1 MFAYSA
7 DQIRAAEKALMAH
20 EVADDEMMKL
30 AAAAVADTALD
41 MLRAQSRRTPAHQE
55 TPKQAT
61 GGRDMQA
68 PGAADVVVAVG
79 PGGNGGDGLFAATHL
94 LLAGYRVQA
103 VPVSTRADGTPK
115 VHPAAW
121 QAFRAAGG
129 EQVSARELVAAAKTA
144 AAATTP
150 GAATAPGPAT
160 APALIIDAI
169 AGLSAGRGLSGEIAE
184 FFSAQRRAGTDV
196 LAIDVPTGVH
206 CDTGATAPE
215 ITAAETTAREA
226 TSTAASANQDA
237 ATCERRPGDSYV
249 RATVTI
255 SFGAGRLAH
264 AATPA
269 CGKVVIADLQLPQGP
284 RSFAEEL
291 AHQNSAESKVT
302 ENTNAGASSSNS
314 TSTGF
319 EQGTVE
325 FFQVPA
331 IATKVRASASGS
343 AAEPP
348 QAPGAPEFQHGTV
361 GVGSGPGNLEPQPAG
376 DKYSS
381 GVVGL
386 CAGSAA
392 YPGAG
397 ILSAAGA
404 IAATPSMVR
413 VLGPA
418 ELTRDVVRVHPEAV
432 THTSVHT
439 AGRVQALVVGPGR
452 GTDISAA
459 LELEYALRGTQPL
472 VLDADAITL
481 LAASAQLRELL
492 RDRAGASPVLLTP
505 HDGEFQR
512 LADSLP
518 APDQEAMTGS
528 TSGSSATTDRLR
540 TTRALAAQLNAW
552 VLRKGRITLIASPD
566 GRLVSV
572 NTGSSWAATPGS
584 GDVLSGILG
593 AFLAEWNAPAAT
605 PETKHNEEAAQSGLA
620 DVFRRAVVVHSWAA
634 QLAAQTEFGMAP
646 TSASAIATAI
656 PRALAYFSR
665 Q

>member
-7 DQIRAAEKALMAH
+7 DQIRAAEKALLAH

-41 MLRAQSRRTPAHQE
+41 MLRAQSSD
-55 TPKQAT
+55 KV
-61 GGRDMQA
+61 
-68 PGAADVVVAVG
+68 VVVAG

-94 LLAGYRVQA
+94 LLAGYRVHA
-103 VPVSTRADGTPK
+103 VPVATLADGSPK
-115 VHPAAW
+115 VHEPAW
-121 QAFRAAGG
+121 HAFRAAGG
-129 EQVSARELVAAAKTA
+129 ELLGTGELAELADSAQ
-144 AAATTP
+144 
-150 GAATAPGPAT
+150 

-169 AGLSAGRGLSGEIAE
+169 AGLSAGRGLSGELAE

-206 CDTGATAPE
+206 CDTGETARE
-215 ITAAETTAREA
+215 AASREA
-226 TSTAASANQDA
+226 TSTAANTDQDA
-237 ATCERRPGDSYV
+237 APCERQPGDSYV

-264 AATPA
+264 AATPV

-291 AHQNSAESKVT
+291 AHQNPIGQSAAIAHEAGEHGEDEHHVT
-302 ENTNAGASSSNS
+302 
-314 TSTGF
+314 
-319 EQGTVE
+319 E

-331 IATKVRASASGS
+331 LATRTQIQARASASES
-343 AAEPP
+343 ATESP
-348 QAPGAPEFQHGTV
+348 QAPELPEFQHATV
-361 GVGSGPGNLEPQPAG
+361 GVGSGPGNLEPQPTG

-381 GVVGL
+381 GVVGV

-392 YPGAG
+392 YPGAS
-397 ILSAAGA
+397 ILATAGA
-404 IAATPSMVR
+404 ITATPSMVR
-413 VLGPA
+413 VIGPA
-418 ELTRDVVRVHPEAV
+418 ELTRDVVRAHPEAV
-432 THTSVHT
+432 THASVRT

-459 LELEYALRGTQPL
+459 LELEHALRGSQPL

-492 RDRAGASPVLLTP
+492 RDRASTSPVLLTP

-512 LADSLP
+512 LADALP
-518 APDQEAMTGS
+518 APDQDTSTDNATTASTAGVSGS
-528 TSGSSATTDRLR
+528 TDTTDRLR

-593 AFLAEWNAPAAT
+593 AFLAEWNAPAAA
-605 PETKHNEEAAQSGLA
+605 PEAKHNEAAQAGLA
-620 DVFRRAVVVHSWAA
+620 DVFRRAVVMHSWAA

>member
-7 DQIRAAEKALMAH
+7 DQIRAAEKALLAH

-41 MLRAQSRRTPAHQE
+41 MLRAQSSD
-55 TPKQAT
+55 KV
-61 GGRDMQA
+61 
-68 PGAADVVVAVG
+68 VVVAG

-94 LLAGYRVQA
+94 LLAGYRVHA
-103 VPVSTRADGTPK
+103 VPVATLADGSPK
-115 VHPAAW
+115 VHEPAW

-129 EQVSARELVAAAKTA
+129 ELLGTGELAGLADSAQ
-144 AAATTP
+144 
-150 GAATAPGPAT
+150 

-169 AGLSAGRGLSGEIAE
+169 AGLSAGRGLDGAIAE
-184 FFSAQRRAGTDV
+184 FFHAQRRLGTDV
-196 LAIDVPTGVH
+196 LAVDVPTGVH
-206 CDTGATAPE
+206 CDTGETAPE
-215 ITAAETTAREA
+215 TAAREA
-226 TSTAASANQDA
+226 PFTAAGTDQDA
-237 ATCERRPGDSYV
+237 APCERQPGDSYV
-249 RATVTI
+249 RSTVTI

-264 AATPA
+264 AATPV
-269 CGKVVIADLQLPQGP
+269 CGKVVIADLQLPEGP

-291 AHQNSAESKVT
+291 AHQNPIGQ
-302 ENTNAGASSSNS
+302 NAAIAHEDGEDERGEDEHHA
-314 TSTGF
+314 T
-319 EQGTVE
+319 E

-331 IATKVRASASGS
+331 LATRTQIQAWASASGS
-343 AAEPP
+343 ATAPP
-348 QAPGAPEFQHGTV
+348 QQPELPEFQHGTV

-418 ELTRDVVRVHPEAV
+418 ELTRDVVRAHPEAV
-432 THTSVHT
+432 THASVRT

-481 LAASAQLRELL
+481 LAASAQLRKLL
-492 RDRAGASPVLLTP
+492 RDRASTSPVLLTP

-512 LADSLP
+512 LVDALH
-518 APDQEAMTGS
+518 
-528 TSGSSATTDRLR
+528 TSDHGATTSSANGADDATDRLR
-540 TTRALAAQLNAW
+540 ETRNLAAQLNAW
-552 VLRKGRITLIASPD
+552 ILRKGRITLIASPD

-593 AFLAEWNAPAAT
+593 AFLAQWNAPAAV
-605 PETKHNEEAAQSGLA
+605 PKTKHNEAAQTDLA

>member
-20 EVADDEMMKL
+20 EAADDEMMKL

-41 MLRAQSRRTPAHQE
+41 MLRAQSSD
-55 TPKQAT
+55 KV
-61 GGRDMQA
+61 
-68 PGAADVVVAVG
+68 VVVAG

-94 LLAGYRVQA
+94 LLAGYRVHA
-103 VPVSTRADGTPK
+103 VPVATLADGSPK
-115 VHPAAW
+115 VREAAW
-121 QAFRAAGG
+121 HAFRAAGG
-129 EQVSARELVAAAKTA
+129 ELLGTGELAGLADSAQ
-144 AAATTP
+144 
-150 GAATAPGPAT
+150 

-169 AGLSAGRGLSGEIAE
+169 AGLSAGRGLDGAIAE
-184 FFSAQRRAGTDV
+184 FFHAQRRLGTDV
-196 LAIDVPTGVH
+196 LAVDVPTGVH
-206 CDTGATAPE
+206 CDTGE
-215 ITAAETTAREA
+215 TAREA
-226 TSTAASANQDA
+226 ASREAPSTAAGTDQDA
-237 ATCERRPGDSYV
+237 APCERQPGDSYV

-269 CGKVVIADLQLPQGP
+269 CGKVVIADLQLPNGP

-291 AHQNSAESKVT
+291 AHQNPIGQTDAIAHEDGEHGEDERGEDEHHVT
-302 ENTNAGASSSNS
+302 
-314 TSTGF
+314 
-319 EQGTVE
+319 E

-331 IATKVRASASGS
+331 IATRTQIQARASASGS
-343 AAEPP
+343 ATAPP
-348 QAPGAPEFQHGTV
+348 QAPELPEFQHATV

-381 GVVGL
+381 GVVGV

-413 VLGPA
+413 VIGPA
-418 ELTRDVVRVHPEAV
+418 ELTRDVVRAHPEAV
-432 THTSVHT
+432 THASVRT

-459 LELEYALRGTQPL
+459 LELEHALRGSQPL

-492 RDRAGASPVLLTP
+492 RDRASTSPVLLTP

-512 LADSLP
+512 LADALH
-518 APDQEAMTGS
+518 
-528 TSGSSATTDRLR
+528 TSDHDATTASANGADGADDATDRLR
-540 TTRALAAQLNAW
+540 ETRNLAAQLNAW
-552 VLRKGRITLIASPD
+552 ILRKGRITLIASPS
-566 GRLVSV
+566 GHVVSV

-593 AFLAEWNAPAAT
+593 AFLAEWNAPAAA
-605 PETKHNEEAAQSGLA
+605 PEAKHNEAAQAGLA
-620 DVFRRAVVVHSWAA
+620 DVFRRAVVMHSWAA

-656 PRALAYFSR
+656 PRALAYFSS

>member
-7 DQIRAAEKALMAH
+7 DQIRAAEKALLAH
-20 EVADDEMMKL
+20 EVTDDEMMKL

-41 MLRAQSRRTPAHQE
+41 MLRAQSRRTPEHQK
-55 TPKQAT
+55 TAKQAT

-68 PGAADVVVAVG
+68 PGTADVVVAVG

-103 VPVSTRADGTPK
+103 VPVATRADGSPK
-115 VHPAAW
+115 VHSAAW
-121 QAFRAAGG
+121 QAFCAAGG

-150 GAATAPGPAT
+150 GAVTAPGAAT

-169 AGLSAGRGLSGEIAE
+169 AGLSAGRGLHGELAE

-215 ITAAETTAREA
+215 APAG
-226 TSTAASANQDA
+226 
-237 ATCERRPGDSYV
+237 ERRSGDSYV

-291 AHQNSAESKVT
+291 AHQHSAESEVT
-302 ENTNAGASSSNS
+302 ENTSAGASSS
-314 TSTGF
+314 F
-319 EQGTVE
+319 KQGTVE

-331 IATKVRASASGS
+331 IATKAQASASGS
-343 AAEPP
+343 TPESP
-348 QAPGAPEFQHGTV
+348 QAPGVPEFQHGTV

-418 ELTRDVVRVHPEAV
+418 ELTRDVVRAHPEAV
-432 THTSVHT
+432 THTSVRT

-481 LAASAQLRELL
+481 LAASAQLRKLL
-492 RDRAGASPVLLTP
+492 RDRASTSPVLLTP

-512 LADSLP
+512 LADVLP
-518 APDQEAMTGS
+518 APDQDASTDDATTASTAG
-528 TSGSSATTDRLR
+528 TSGFSGTIDRLH

-593 AFLAEWNAPAAT
+593 AFLAEWNAPAAA
-605 PETKHNEEAAQSGLA
+605 PETKHNEAAQAGLA

-646 TSASAIATAI
+646 TSASAIATTI

-665 Q
+665 K

>member
-7 DQIRAAEKALMAH
+7 DQIRAAEKALLAH

-55 TPKQAT
+55 TAKQAT

-68 PGAADVVVAVG
+68 PGTADVVVAVG

-103 VPVSTRADGTPK
+103 VPVATRADGSPK
-115 VHPAAW
+115 VHSAAW
-121 QAFRAAGG
+121 QAFCAAGG

-150 GAATAPGPAT
+150 GAVTAPGAAT

-169 AGLSAGRGLSGEIAE
+169 AGLSAGRGLDGELAE

-215 ITAAETTAREA
+215 APAG
-226 TSTAASANQDA
+226 
-237 ATCERRPGDSYV
+237 ERRSGDSYV

-291 AHQNSAESKVT
+291 AHQHSAESEVT
-302 ENTNAGASSSNS
+302 ENTSAGASSS
-314 TSTGF
+314 F
-319 EQGTVE
+319 KQGTVE

-331 IATKVRASASGS
+331 IATKAQASASGS
-343 AAEPP
+343 TPESP
-348 QAPGAPEFQHGTV
+348 QAPGVPEFQHGTV

-418 ELTRDVVRVHPEAV
+418 ELTRDVVRAHPEAV
-432 THTSVHT
+432 THTSVRT

-481 LAASAQLRELL
+481 LAASAQLRKLL
-492 RDRAGASPVLLTP
+492 RDRASTSPVLLTP

-512 LADSLP
+512 LADVLP
-518 APDQEAMTGS
+518 APDQDASTDDATTASTAG
-528 TSGSSATTDRLR
+528 TSGFSGTIDRLH

-593 AFLAEWNAPAAT
+593 AFLAEWNAPAAA
-605 PETKHNEEAAQSGLA
+605 PETKHNEAAQAGLA

-646 TSASAIATAI
+646 TSASAIATTI

-665 Q
+665 K

>member
-55 TPKQAT
+55 TAKQAT

-68 PGAADVVVAVG
+68 PGTADVVVAVG

-103 VPVSTRADGTPK
+103 VPVATRADGSPK
-115 VHPAAW
+115 VHSAAW
-121 QAFRAAGG
+121 QAFCAAGG
-129 EQVSARELVAAAKTA
+129 EQVSARELVAVAKTA

-150 GAATAPGPAT
+150 GAVTAPGAAT

-169 AGLSAGRGLSGEIAE
+169 AGLSAGRGLHGELAE

-215 ITAAETTAREA
+215 APAG
-226 TSTAASANQDA
+226 
-237 ATCERRPGDSYV
+237 ERRSGDSYV

-291 AHQNSAESKVT
+291 AHQRCANHHSAHQNSAESEVT
-302 ENTNAGASSSNS
+302 ENTSAGASSS
-314 TSTGF
+314 F
-319 EQGTVE
+319 KQGTVE

-331 IATKVRASASGS
+331 IATKAQASASGS
-343 AAEPP
+343 TPEPP
-348 QAPGAPEFQHGTV
+348 QAPGVPEFQHGTV

-418 ELTRDVVRVHPEAV
+418 ELTRDVVRAHPEAV
-432 THTSVHT
+432 THSSVRT

-492 RDRAGASPVLLTP
+492 RDRASTRPVLLTP

-512 LADSLP
+512 LADALP
-518 APDQEAMTGS
+518 APDQDAS
-528 TSGSSATTDRLR
+528 TDDATDRLR

-593 AFLAEWNAPAAT
+593 AFLAEWNAPAAA
-605 PETKHNEEAAQSGLA
+605 PETKHNEAAQADLA

>member
-7 DQIRAAEKALMAH
+7 DQIRAAEKALLAH

-41 MLRAQSRRTPAHQE
+41 MLRAQSSD
-55 TPKQAT
+55 KV
-61 GGRDMQA
+61 
-68 PGAADVVVAVG
+68 VVVAG

-94 LLAGYRVQA
+94 LLAGYRVHA
-103 VPVSTRADGTPK
+103 VPVATLADGSPK
-115 VHPAAW
+115 VHEPAW
-121 QAFRAAGG
+121 QAFHAAGG
-129 EQVSARELVAAAKTA
+129 ELLGTGELAGLADSAQ
-144 AAATTP
+144 
-150 GAATAPGPAT
+150 

-169 AGLSAGRGLSGEIAE
+169 AGLSAGRGLDGAIAE
-184 FFSAQRRAGTDV
+184 FFHAQRRLGTDV
-196 LAIDVPTGVH
+196 LAVDVPTGVH
-206 CDTGATAPE
+206 CDTGETAPE
-215 ITAAETTAREA
+215 TAAREA
-226 TSTAASANQDA
+226 TSTAANTDQDA
-237 ATCERRPGDSYV
+237 APCERQPGDSYV

-264 AATPA
+264 AATPV

-291 AHQNSAESKVT
+291 AHQNPIGQSAAIAHEDGEHGEDERGEDEHHIT
-302 ENTNAGASSSNS
+302 
-314 TSTGF
+314 
-319 EQGTVE
+319 E

-331 IATKVRASASGS
+331 IATRTQIQSWASASGS
-343 AAEPP
+343 ATAPP
-348 QAPGAPEFQHGTV
+348 QQPELPEFQHGTV
-361 GVGSGPGNLEPQPAG
+361 GVGSDPGNLEPKPAG

-392 YPGAG
+392 YPGAS
-397 ILSAAGA
+397 ILATAGA

-418 ELTRDVVRVHPEAV
+418 ELTRDVVRAHPEAV
-432 THTSVHT
+432 THASVRT

-452 GTDISAA
+452 GTDISAV
-459 LELEYALRGTQPL
+459 LELEHALRGSQPL

-492 RDRAGASPVLLTP
+492 RDRASASPVLLTP

-512 LADSLP
+512 LADALS
-518 APDQEAMTGS
+518 APDQDGS
-528 TSGSSATTDRLR
+528 ANDATDRLR
-540 TTRALAAQLNAW
+540 TTRNLAAQLNAW
-552 VLRKGRITLIASPD
+552 ILRKGRITLIASPI
-566 GRLVSV
+566 GHVVSV

-593 AFLAEWNAPAAT
+593 AFLAEWNAPAAA
-605 PETKHNEEAAQSGLA
+605 PEAKHNEAAQADLA

-634 QLAAQTEFGMAP
+634 QLAAQTEFGLAP

>member
-7 DQIRAAEKALMAH
+7 DQIRAAEKALLAH

-55 TPKQAT
+55 TAKQAT

-68 PGAADVVVAVG
+68 PGTTDVVVAVG

-103 VPVSTRADGTPK
+103 VPVATRTDGSPK
-115 VHPAAW
+115 VHSAAW
-121 QAFRAAGG
+121 QAFCAAGG
-129 EQVSARELVAAAKTA
+129 EQVSARELVAAAKAA

-150 GAATAPGPAT
+150 GAVTAPGAAT

-169 AGLSAGRGLSGEIAE
+169 AGLSAGRGLDGELAE

-215 ITAAETTAREA
+215 APAG
-226 TSTAASANQDA
+226 
-237 ATCERRPGDSYV
+237 ERRSGDSYV

-284 RSFAEEL
+284 RTFAEEL
-291 AHQNSAESKVT
+291 AHQRCANQNSAKSKVT
-302 ENTNAGASSSNS
+302 ENTSTGASSK
-314 TSTGF
+314 
-319 EQGTVE
+319 QGTVE

-331 IATKVRASASGS
+331 IATKAPASASGS
-343 AAEPP
+343 TPESP
-348 QAPGAPEFQHGTV
+348 QTPGVPEFQHGTV

-418 ELTRDVVRVHPEAV
+418 ELTRDVVRAHPEAV
-432 THTSVHT
+432 THTSVRT

-492 RDRAGASPVLLTP
+492 RDRASTSPVLLTP

-512 LADSLP
+512 LADALP
-518 APDQEAMTGS
+518 TPDQDVSTDDATTASTAG
-528 TSGSSATTDRLR
+528 TSGFSGTIDRLH

-593 AFLAEWNAPAAT
+593 AFLAEWNAPAAA
-605 PETKHNEEAAQSGLA
+605 PETKHNEATQADLA

>member
-7 DQIRAAEKALMAH
+7 DQIRAAEKALLAH

-41 MLRAQSRRTPAHQE
+41 MLRAQSSD
-55 TPKQAT
+55 KV
-61 GGRDMQA
+61 
-68 PGAADVVVAVG
+68 VVVAG

-94 LLAGYRVQA
+94 LLAGYRVHA
-103 VPVSTRADGTPK
+103 VPVATLADGSPK
-115 VHPAAW
+115 VHEAAW
-121 QAFRAAGG
+121 HAFRAAGG
-129 EQVSARELVAAAKTA
+129 ELLGTGELAGLADSAQ
-144 AAATTP
+144 
-150 GAATAPGPAT
+150 APT
-160 APALIIDAI
+160 LIIDAI
-169 AGLSAGRGLSGEIAE
+169 AGLSASRGLDGAIAE
-184 FFSAQRRAGTDV
+184 FFHAQRRLGTDV
-196 LAIDVPTGVH
+196 LAVDVPTGVH
-206 CDTGATAPE
+206 CDTGETAPE
-215 ITAAETTAREA
+215 ITASETTYPETTNRETTARKA
-226 TSTAASANQDA
+226 TSTAASTDPDA
-237 ATCERRPGDSYV
+237 GTCERQPGDSYV

-264 AATPA
+264 AATPV

-291 AHQNSAESKVT
+291 AHQNPIGQNAAIAHEDGEHGEDERGEDEHHVT
-302 ENTNAGASSSNS
+302 
-314 TSTGF
+314 
-319 EQGTVE
+319 E

-331 IATKVRASASGS
+331 IATRTQIQARASASES
-343 AAEPP
+343 ATESP
-348 QAPGAPEFQHGTV
+348 QAPELPEFQHATV
-361 GVGSGPGNLEPQPAG
+361 GVGSGPGNLEPQPTG

-381 GVVGL
+381 GVVGV

-397 ILSAAGA
+397 ILATAGA

-413 VLGPA
+413 VIGPA
-418 ELTRDVVRVHPEAV
+418 ELTRDVVRAHPEAV
-432 THTSVHT
+432 THASVRT

-459 LELEYALRGTQPL
+459 LELEHALRGSQPL

-481 LAASAQLRELL
+481 LAASAQLRERL
-492 RDRAGASPVLLTP
+492 RDRASASPVLLTP
-505 HDGEFQR
+505 HDGESQR
-512 LADSLP
+512 LADALH
-518 APDQEAMTGS
+518 
-528 TSGSSATTDRLR
+528 TSDHDATTAIANGADGADDATDRLR
-540 TTRALAAQLNAW
+540 ETRNLAAQLNAW
-552 VLRKGRITLIASPD
+552 ILRKGRITLIASPS
-566 GRLVSV
+566 GHVVSV

-593 AFLAEWNAPAAT
+593 AFLAQWSAQRSAPGNT
-605 PETKHNEEAAQSGLA
+605 PEVAADTEQNSATAAAQAGLA

>member
-7 DQIRAAEKALMAH
+7 DQIRAAEKALLAH
-20 EVADDEMMKL
+20 EVTDDEMMKL

-61 GGRDMQA
+61 GGRDVQA

-103 VPVSTRADGTPK
+103 VPVATRADGSPK

-150 GAATAPGPAT
+150 GAATAP
-160 APALIIDAI
+160 ALIIDAI
-169 AGLSAGRGLSGEIAE
+169 AGLSAGRGLCGELAE

-206 CDTGATAPE
+206 SDTGATAPE
-215 ITAAETTAREA
+215 ITAAETTNQETTAREV
-226 TSTAASANQDA
+226 TSTAARTDQDA
-237 ATCERRPGDSYV
+237 TTCERRPGDSYV

-291 AHQNSAESKVT
+291 AHQNSAE
-302 ENTNAGASSSNS
+302 NTG
-314 TSTGF
+314 TGF
-319 EQGTVE
+319 KQGTVE

-331 IATKVRASASGS
+331 IATKARASASGS
-343 AAEPP
+343 ATAPP
-348 QAPGAPEFQHGTV
+348 QQPELPEFQHAAV

-381 GVVGL
+381 GVVGV

-392 YPGAG
+392 YPGAS
-397 ILSAAGA
+397 ILATAGA

-413 VLGPA
+413 VIGPA
-418 ELTRDVVRVHPEAV
+418 ELTRDVVHAHPEAV
-432 THTSVHT
+432 THASVHT

-492 RDRAGASPVLLTP
+492 RDRASTSPVLLTP

-512 LADSLP
+512 LADALP
-518 APDQEAMTGS
+518 APDQDA
-528 TSGSSATTDRLR
+528 SADDAADRLR

-593 AFLAEWNAPAAT
+593 AFLAEWNAPAA
-605 PETKHNEEAAQSGLA
+605 KHNEEAAQSGLA

>member
-7 DQIRAAEKALMAH
+7 DQIRAAEKALLAH

-41 MLRAQSRRTPAHQE
+41 MLRAQSSD
-55 TPKQAT
+55 KV
-61 GGRDMQA
+61 
-68 PGAADVVVAVG
+68 VVVAG

-94 LLAGYRVQA
+94 LLAGYRVHA
-103 VPVSTRADGTPK
+103 VPVATLADGSPK
-115 VHPAAW
+115 VHEPAW

-129 EQVSARELVAAAKTA
+129 ELLGTGELAGLADSAQ
-144 AAATTP
+144 
-150 GAATAPGPAT
+150 

-169 AGLSAGRGLSGEIAE
+169 AGLSAGRGLDGAIAE
-184 FFSAQRRAGTDV
+184 FFHAQRRLGTDV
-196 LAIDVPTGVH
+196 FAVDVPTGVH
-206 CDTGATAPE
+206 CDTGETAPE
-215 ITAAETTAREA
+215 TAAREA
-226 TSTAASANQDA
+226 TSTAANTDQDA
-237 ATCERRPGDSYV
+237 APCERQPGDSYV

-264 AATPA
+264 AATPV

-291 AHQNSAESKVT
+291 AHQNPIGQSAAIAHEDGEHGEDERGEDEHHIT
-302 ENTNAGASSSNS
+302 
-314 TSTGF
+314 
-319 EQGTVE
+319 E

-331 IATKVRASASGS
+331 IATRTQIQSRASASGS
-343 AAEPP
+343 ATAPP
-348 QAPGAPEFQHGTV
+348 QQPELPEFQHGTV

-418 ELTRDVVRVHPEAV
+418 ELTRDVVRAHPEAV
-432 THTSVHT
+432 THASVRT
-439 AGRVQALVVGPGR
+439 AGRVQAMVVGPGR

-481 LAASAQLRELL
+481 LAVSAQLRELL
-492 RDRAGASPVLLTP
+492 RDRASASPVLLTP

-512 LADSLP
+512 LADALH
-518 APDQEAMTGS
+518 
-528 TSGSSATTDRLR
+528 TSDHDATTASANGADGATDRLR
-540 TTRALAAQLNAW
+540 ETRNLAAQLNAW
-552 VLRKGRITLIASPD
+552 ILRKGRITLIASPD
-566 GRLVSV
+566 GKLVSV

-593 AFLAEWNAPAAT
+593 AFLAEWNAPAAA
-605 PETKHNEEAAQSGLA
+605 PETKHNSAAQVDLA

-656 PRALAYFSR
+656 PRALAYFSS

>member
-7 DQIRAAEKALMAH
+7 DQIRAAEKALLAH

-41 MLRAQSRRTPAHQE
+41 MLRAQSSD
-55 TPKQAT
+55 KV
-61 GGRDMQA
+61 
-68 PGAADVVVAVG
+68 VVVAG

-103 VPVSTRADGTPK
+103 VPVATRADGSPK

-129 EQVSARELVAAAKTA
+129 EQLGTGELAELADSAQ
-144 AAATTP
+144 
-150 GAATAPGPAT
+150 

-169 AGLSAGRGLSGEIAE
+169 AGLSAGRGLDGAIAE
-184 FFSAQRRAGTDV
+184 FFHAQRRLGTDV
-196 LAIDVPTGVH
+196 LAVDVPTGVH
-206 CDTGATAPE
+206 CDTGETAPE
-215 ITAAETTAREA
+215 TAAREA
-226 TSTAASANQDA
+226 TSTAANTDQDA
-237 ATCERRPGDSYV
+237 APCERQPGDSYV

-264 AATPA
+264 AATPV

-291 AHQNSAESKVT
+291 AHQNPIGQSAAIAHEDGEHGEDEHGEDEHHVT
-302 ENTNAGASSSNS
+302 
-314 TSTGF
+314 
-319 EQGTVE
+319 E

-331 IATKVRASASGS
+331 LATQTQIQASASGS
-343 AAEPP
+343 ATEPP

-418 ELTRDVVRVHPEAV
+418 ELTRDVVRTHPEAV
-432 THTSVHT
+432 THTSVRT

-492 RDRAGASPVLLTP
+492 RDRASTSPVLLTP

-512 LADSLP
+512 LADALP
-518 APDQEAMTGS
+518 APDQDVS
-528 TSGSSATTDRLR
+528 TDDATDRLR

-566 GRLVSV
+566 GKLVSV

-593 AFLAEWNAPAAT
+593 AFLAEWNAPAAV
-605 PETKHNEEAAQSGLA
+605 PKTKHNEAAQTDLA

>member
-7 DQIRAAEKALMAH
+7 DQIRAAEKALLAH

-41 MLRAQSRRTPAHQE
+41 MLRAQSSD
-55 TPKQAT
+55 KV
-61 GGRDMQA
+61 
-68 PGAADVVVAVG
+68 VVVAG

-94 LLAGYRVQA
+94 LLAGYRVHA
-103 VPVSTRADGTPK
+103 VPVATLADGSPK
-115 VHPAAW
+115 VHEPAW
-121 QAFRAAGG
+121 QAFHAAGG
-129 EQVSARELVAAAKTA
+129 ELLGTGELAGLADSAQ
-144 AAATTP
+144 
-150 GAATAPGPAT
+150 

-169 AGLSAGRGLSGEIAE
+169 AGLSAGRGLDGAIAE
-184 FFSAQRRAGTDV
+184 FFHAQRRLGTDA
-196 LAIDVPTGVH
+196 LAVDVPTGVH
-206 CDTGATAPE
+206 CDTGETAPE
-215 ITAAETTAREA
+215 TAAREA
-226 TSTAASANQDA
+226 PSTAAGTDQDA
-237 ATCERRPGDSYV
+237 APCERQPGDSYV

-291 AHQNSAESKVT
+291 AHQNPIGQSAAIAHEDDEHGEDERGEDEHHVT
-302 ENTNAGASSSNS
+302 
-314 TSTGF
+314 
-319 EQGTVE
+319 E

-331 IATKVRASASGS
+331 IATQTQIQARASASES
-343 AAEPP
+343 ATEPP
-348 QAPGAPEFQHGTV
+348 QAPGVPEFQHAAV

-381 GVVGL
+381 GVVGV

-392 YPGAG
+392 YPGAS
-397 ILSAAGA
+397 ILATAGA

-418 ELTRDVVRVHPEAV
+418 ELTRDVVRAHPEAV
-432 THTSVHT
+432 THASVHT

-459 LELEYALRGTQPL
+459 LELEHALRGSQPL

-492 RDRAGASPVLLTP
+492 RDRASTSPVLLTP

-512 LADSLP
+512 LADALS
-518 APDQEAMTGS
+518 APDQDGS
-528 TSGSSATTDRLR
+528 ANDATDRLR
-540 TTRALAAQLNAW
+540 TTRNLAAQLNTW
-552 VLRKGRITLIASPD
+552 ILRKGRITLIASPS
-566 GRLVSV
+566 GHVVSV

-593 AFLAEWNAPAAT
+593 AFLAEWNAPAAA
-605 PETKHNEEAAQSGLA
+605 PEAKHNEEAAQSDLA

>member
-7 DQIRAAEKALMAH
+7 DQIRAAEKALLAH

-41 MLRAQSRRTPAHQE
+41 MLRAQSRRAPAHQA
-55 TPKQAT
+55 TAKQVT

-94 LLAGYRVQA
+94 LLTGYRVHA
-103 VPVSTRADGTPK
+103 VPVATLTDGSPK
-115 VHPAAW
+115 VHEAAW
-121 QAFRAAGG
+121 HAFRAAGG
-129 EQVSARELVAAAKTA
+129 ELLGTGELAELADSAQ
-144 AAATTP
+144 
-150 GAATAPGPAT
+150 

-169 AGLSAGRGLSGEIAE
+169 AGLSAGRGLDGAIAK
-184 FFSAQRRAGTDV
+184 FFHAQRRLGTDV
-196 LAIDVPTGVH
+196 LAVDVPTGVH
-206 CDTGATAPE
+206 CDTGDTARE
-215 ITAAETTAREA
+215 AASREA
-226 TSTAASANQDA
+226 TSTAANTDQDA
-237 ATCERRPGDSYV
+237 APCERQPGDSCV

-291 AHQNSAESKVT
+291 AHQNSAE
-302 ENTNAGASSSNS
+302 NTG
-314 TSTGF
+314 TGF
-319 EQGTVE
+319 KQGTVE

-331 IATKVRASASGS
+331 IATRTQIQARASASES
-343 AAEPP
+343 ATESP
-348 QAPGAPEFQHGTV
+348 QAPELPEFQHATV
-361 GVGSGPGNLEPQPAG
+361 GVGSGPGNLEPQPTG

-381 GVVGL
+381 GVVGV

-392 YPGAG
+392 YPGAS
-397 ILSAAGA
+397 ILATAGA

-413 VLGPA
+413 VIGPA
-418 ELTRDVVRVHPEAV
+418 ELTRDVVRAHPEAV
-432 THTSVHT
+432 THASVRT

-481 LAASAQLRELL
+481 LAVSAQLRKLL
-492 RDRAGASPVLLTP
+492 RDRASTSPVLLTP

-512 LADSLP
+512 LIDALP
-518 APDQEAMTGS
+518 APDQDTSTDNATTASTAGVSGS
-528 TSGSSATTDRLR
+528 TDTTDRLR
-540 TTRALAAQLNAW
+540 TTRALATQLNAW

-593 AFLAEWNAPAAT
+593 AFLAEWNAPAAV
-605 PETKHNEEAAQSGLA
+605 PKTKHNEAGQTDLA

-656 PRALAYFSR
+656 PRALAYFSS

>member
-7 DQIRAAEKALMAH
+7 DQIRAAEKALLAH

-55 TPKQAT
+55 TAKQAT

-68 PGAADVVVAVG
+68 PGTTDVVVAVG

-103 VPVSTRADGTPK
+103 VPVATRTDGSPK
-115 VHPAAW
+115 VHSAAW
-121 QAFRAAGG
+121 QAFCAAGG
-129 EQVSARELVAAAKTA
+129 EQVSARELVAAAKAA

-150 GAATAPGPAT
+150 GAVTAPGAAT

-169 AGLSAGRGLSGEIAE
+169 AGLSAGRGLDGELAE

-215 ITAAETTAREA
+215 APAG
-226 TSTAASANQDA
+226 
-237 ATCERRPGDSYV
+237 ERRSGDSYV

-284 RSFAEEL
+284 RTFAEEL
-291 AHQNSAESKVT
+291 AHQRCANQNSAKSKVT
-302 ENTNAGASSSNS
+302 ENTSTGASSK
-314 TSTGF
+314 
-319 EQGTVE
+319 QGTVE

-331 IATKVRASASGS
+331 IATKAPASASGS
-343 AAEPP
+343 TPESP
-348 QAPGAPEFQHGTV
+348 QAPGVPEFQHGTV

-418 ELTRDVVRVHPEAV
+418 ELTRDVVRAHPEAV
-432 THTSVHT
+432 THTSVRT

-481 LAASAQLRELL
+481 LAASAQLRKLL
-492 RDRAGASPVLLTP
+492 RDRASTSPVLLTP

-518 APDQEAMTGS
+518 TPDQDVSTDDTTTASTAG

-593 AFLAEWNAPAAT
+593 AFLAEWNAPAAA
-605 PETKHNEEAAQSGLA
+605 PEAKHNEAAQAGLA

>member
-7 DQIRAAEKALMAH
+7 DQIRAAEKALLAH

-41 MLRAQSRRTPAHQE
+41 MLRTQARRTPAHQE
-55 TPKQAT
+55 TPKQVT
-61 GGRDMQA
+61 GGQ
-68 PGAADVVVAVG
+68 GIQTSGTADVVVAVG

-103 VPVSTRADGTPK
+103 VPVATRADGSPK
-115 VHPAAW
+115 VHPTAW
-121 QAFRAAGG
+121 HAFCAAGG
-129 EQVSARELVAAAKTA
+129 EQVSASELVASAQSLS
-144 AAATTP
+144 
-150 GAATAPGPAT
+150 PAQSP
-160 APALIIDAI
+160 AQSPALIIDAI
-169 AGLSAGRGLSGEIAE
+169 AGLSAGRGLAGELAE

-215 ITAAETTAREA
+215 TTAPE
-226 TSTAASANQDA
+226 TPSTDESTDQGAP
-237 ATCERRPGDSYV
+237 TGEHRPGDSYV

-264 AATPA
+264 AVAPA
-269 CGKVVIADLQLPQGP
+269 CGKVVIADLRLPQGP

-291 AHQNSAESKVT
+291 AHQYCADINNAEHSSA
-302 ENTNAGASSSNS
+302 S
-314 TSTGF
+314 TSS

-331 IATKVRASASGS
+331 IATKAQASASGS
-343 AAEPP
+343 APD
-348 QAPGAPEFQHGTV
+348 PEFQHGTV

-418 ELTRDVVRVHPEAV
+418 ELTRDVVRAHPEAV
-432 THTSVHT
+432 THTSVRT

-492 RDRAGASPVLLTP
+492 RDRVSASPVLLTP

-593 AFLAEWNAPAAT
+593 AFLAEWNAPAAA
-605 PETKHNEEAAQSGLA
+605 PETKHAGAAQADLA

-656 PRALAYFSR
+656 PRALAYFSS

>member
-7 DQIRAAEKALMAH
+7 DQIRAAEKALLAH

-41 MLRAQSRRTPAHQE
+41 MLRAQSSD
-55 TPKQAT
+55 KV
-61 GGRDMQA
+61 
-68 PGAADVVVAVG
+68 VVVAG

-94 LLAGYRVQA
+94 LLAGYCVHA
-103 VPVSTRADGTPK
+103 VPVATLADGSPK
-115 VHPAAW
+115 VHEAAW
-121 QAFRAAGG
+121 HAFRAAGG
-129 EQVSARELVAAAKTA
+129 ELLGTGELAELADSAQ
-144 AAATTP
+144 
-150 GAATAPGPAT
+150 

-169 AGLSAGRGLSGEIAE
+169 AGLSAGRGLDGAIAE
-184 FFSAQRRAGTDV
+184 FFHAQRRLGTDV
-196 LAIDVPTGVH
+196 LTVDVPTGVH
-206 CDTGATAPE
+206 CDTGETAPE
-215 ITAAETTAREA
+215 TAAREA
-226 TSTAASANQDA
+226 PSMAADTDQDA
-237 ATCERRPGDSYV
+237 GPCERQPGDSYV

-291 AHQNSAESKVT
+291 AHQNPIGQSAAIAHEDGERGEDEHHVT
-302 ENTNAGASSSNS
+302 
-314 TSTGF
+314 
-319 EQGTVE
+319 E

-331 IATKVRASASGS
+331 IATQTQIQASASES
-343 AAEPP
+343 ATESP
-348 QAPGAPEFQHGTV
+348 QAPGVAEFQHAAV

-381 GVVGL
+381 GVVGV

-413 VLGPA
+413 VIGPA
-418 ELTRDVVRVHPEAV
+418 ELTRDVVRAHPEAV
-432 THTSVHT
+432 PHTSVRI

-492 RDRAGASPVLLTP
+492 RDRASTSPVLLTP

-512 LADSLP
+512 LADALH
-518 APDQEAMTGS
+518 
-528 TSGSSATTDRLR
+528 TSNQDATTTSANGDDGADDTTDRLR
-540 TTRALAAQLNAW
+540 ATRALAAQLNAW
-552 VLRKGRITLIASPD
+552 ALRKGRITLIASPD

-593 AFLAEWNAPAAT
+593 AFLAQWSAQWSTPGNAPEVAADT
-605 PETKHNEEAAQSGLA
+605 EQNSATAAARAGLA

>member
-7 DQIRAAEKALMAH
+7 DQIRAAEKALLAH

-41 MLRAQSRRTPAHQE
+41 MLRAQSSD
-55 TPKQAT
+55 KV
-61 GGRDMQA
+61 
-68 PGAADVVVAVG
+68 VVVAG

-94 LLAGYRVQA
+94 LLAGYRVHA
-103 VPVSTRADGTPK
+103 VPVATLADGSPK
-115 VHPAAW
+115 VHEPAW

-129 EQVSARELVAAAKTA
+129 ELLGTGELAGLADSAQ
-144 AAATTP
+144 
-150 GAATAPGPAT
+150 

-169 AGLSAGRGLSGEIAE
+169 AGLSAGRGLDGAIAE
-184 FFSAQRRAGTDV
+184 FFHAQRRLGTDV
-196 LAIDVPTGVH
+196 LAVDVPTGVH
-206 CDTGATAPE
+206 CDTGETAPE
-215 ITAAETTAREA
+215 TAAREA
-226 TSTAASANQDA
+226 PFTAAGTDQDA
-237 ATCERRPGDSYV
+237 APCERQPGDSYV
-249 RATVTI
+249 RSTVTI

-264 AATPA
+264 AATPV

-291 AHQNSAESKVT
+291 AHQYPIGQTAAIAHEDGEHGEDEHHVT
-302 ENTNAGASSSNS
+302 
-314 TSTGF
+314 
-319 EQGTVE
+319 E

-331 IATKVRASASGS
+331 LATRTQIQSWASASGS
-343 AAEPP
+343 ATAPP
-348 QAPGAPEFQHGTV
+348 QQPELPEFQHGTV

-418 ELTRDVVRVHPEAV
+418 ELTRDVVRAHPEAV
-432 THTSVHT
+432 THASVRT

-492 RDRAGASPVLLTP
+492 RDRASTSPVLLTP

-512 LADSLP
+512 LADALP
-518 APDQEAMTGS
+518 APDQDVSTDDATTASTAG
-528 TSGSSATTDRLR
+528 TSGSIDATDRLR

-566 GRLVSV
+566 GKLVSV

-593 AFLAEWNAPAAT
+593 AFLAEWNAPAAV
-605 PETKHNEEAAQSGLA
+605 PKTKHNEAGQTDLA

>member
-7 DQIRAAEKALMAH
+7 DQIRAAEKALLAH

-55 TPKQAT
+55 TAKQAT

-68 PGAADVVVAVG
+68 PGTADVVVAVG

-103 VPVSTRADGTPK
+103 VPVATHADGSPK
-115 VHPAAW
+115 VHSAAW
-121 QAFRAAGG
+121 QAFCAAGG
-129 EQVSARELVAAAKTA
+129 GQVSARELVAAARTA

-150 GAATAPGPAT
+150 GAVTAPGAAT

-169 AGLSAGRGLSGEIAE
+169 AGLSAGRGLHGELAE
-184 FFSAQRRAGTDV
+184 FFSTQRRAGTDV

-215 ITAAETTAREA
+215 APAG
-226 TSTAASANQDA
+226 
-237 ATCERRPGDSYV
+237 ERRSGDSYV

-291 AHQNSAESKVT
+291 AHQHSAESEVT
-302 ENTNAGASSSNS
+302 ENTSAGASSSTG
-314 TSTGF
+314 TSTNF
-319 EQGTVE
+319 KQGTVE

-331 IATKVRASASGS
+331 IATKAPASASWS
-343 AAEPP
+343 TPESP
-348 QAPGAPEFQHGTV
+348 QTPGVSEFQHGTV

-386 CAGSAA
+386 CAGSAV

-397 ILSAAGA
+397 ILSASGA

-418 ELTRDVVRVHPEAV
+418 ELTRDVVRAHPEAV
-432 THTSVHT
+432 THTSVRT

-459 LELEYALRGTQPL
+459 LELEYALRGAQPL

-492 RDRAGASPVLLTP
+492 RDRASTSPVLLTP

-512 LADSLP
+512 LADALP
-518 APDQEAMTGS
+518 APDQDASTDDATTAS
-528 TSGSSATTDRLR
+528 TADTSGFSATTDRLR

-593 AFLAEWNAPAAT
+593 AFLAEWNAPAAA
-605 PETKHNEEAAQSGLA
+605 PETKHNEATQADLA

-665 Q
+665 K

>member
-7 DQIRAAEKALMAH
+7 DQIRAAEKALLAH

-41 MLRAQSRRTPAHQE
+41 MLRAQSSD
-55 TPKQAT
+55 KV
-61 GGRDMQA
+61 
-68 PGAADVVVAVG
+68 VVVAG

-94 LLAGYRVQA
+94 LLAGYRVHA
-103 VPVSTRADGTPK
+103 VPVATLADGSPK
-115 VHPAAW
+115 VHEAAW

-129 EQVSARELVAAAKTA
+129 ELLGTGELAELADSAQ
-144 AAATTP
+144 
-150 GAATAPGPAT
+150 

-169 AGLSAGRGLSGEIAE
+169 AGLSAGRGLDGAIAE
-184 FFSAQRRAGTDV
+184 FFHAQRRLGTDV
-196 LAIDVPTGVH
+196 LAVDVPTGVH
-206 CDTGATAPE
+206 CDTGEIAPE
-215 ITAAETTAREA
+215 TAAREA
-226 TSTAASANQDA
+226 PSTAAGTDQDA
-237 ATCERRPGDSYV
+237 APCERQPGDSYV

-264 AATPA
+264 AATPV

-291 AHQNSAESKVT
+291 AHQNPIGQSAATAHEDGEHGEDEHHVT
-302 ENTNAGASSSNS
+302 E
-314 TSTGF
+314 F
-319 EQGTVE
+319 L
-325 FFQVPA
+325 QVPA
-331 IATKVRASASGS
+331 IATRTQIQSRASASGS
-343 AAEPP
+343 ATAPP
-348 QAPGAPEFQHGTV
+348 QQPELPEFQHGTA

-418 ELTRDVVRVHPEAV
+418 ELTRDVVRAHPEAV
-432 THTSVHT
+432 THASVRT

-492 RDRAGASPVLLTP
+492 RDRASTSPVLLTP

-512 LADSLP
+512 LADALP
-518 APDQEAMTGS
+518 APDQDVSTDDATTASTAG
-528 TSGSSATTDRLR
+528 TSGSIDATDRLR

-593 AFLAEWNAPAAT
+593 AFLAEWNAPAAA
-605 PETKHNEEAAQSGLA
+605 PETKHNEAAQTDLA
-620 DVFRRAVVVHSWAA
+620 DVFRRAVVMHSWAA

-656 PRALAYFSR
+656 PRALAYFSS

>member
-7 DQIRAAEKALMAH
+7 DQIRAAEKALLAH

-41 MLRAQSRRTPAHQE
+41 MLRAQSSD
-55 TPKQAT
+55 KV
-61 GGRDMQA
+61 
-68 PGAADVVVAVG
+68 VVVAG

-94 LLAGYRVQA
+94 LLAGYRVHA
-103 VPVSTRADGTPK
+103 VPVATLADGSPK
-115 VHPAAW
+115 VHEAAW

-129 EQVSARELVAAAKTA
+129 ELLGTGELAELADSAQ
-144 AAATTP
+144 
-150 GAATAPGPAT
+150 

-169 AGLSAGRGLSGEIAE
+169 AGLSAGRGLDGAIAE
-184 FFSAQRRAGTDV
+184 FFHAQRRLGTDV
-196 LAIDVPTGVH
+196 LAVDVPTGVH
-206 CDTGATAPE
+206 CDTGEIAPE
-215 ITAAETTAREA
+215 TAAREA
-226 TSTAASANQDA
+226 PSTAAGTDQDA
-237 ATCERRPGDSYV
+237 APCERQPGDSYV

-264 AATPA
+264 AATPV

-291 AHQNSAESKVT
+291 AHQNPIGQSAATAHEDGEHGEDEHHVT
-302 ENTNAGASSSNS
+302 E
-314 TSTGF
+314 F
-319 EQGTVE
+319 L
-325 FFQVPA
+325 QVPA
-331 IATKVRASASGS
+331 IATRTQIQARASASGS
-343 AAEPP
+343 ATAPP
-348 QAPGAPEFQHGTV
+348 QAPELPEFQHATV
-361 GVGSGPGNLEPQPAG
+361 DVGSGPGNLEPQPTG

-381 GVVGL
+381 GVVGV

-418 ELTRDVVRVHPEAV
+418 ELTRDVVRAHPEAV
-432 THTSVHT
+432 THDSVRT

-459 LELEYALRGTQPL
+459 LELEHALRGSQPL

-492 RDRAGASPVLLTP
+492 RDRASASPVLLTP

-512 LADSLP
+512 LADALS
-518 APDQEAMTGS
+518 APDQDGS
-528 TSGSSATTDRLR
+528 ANDATDRLR
-540 TTRALAAQLNAW
+540 TTRNLAAQLNAW
-552 VLRKGRITLIASPD
+552 ILRKGRITLIASPI
-566 GRLVSV
+566 GHVVSV

-593 AFLAEWNAPAAT
+593 AFLAEWNAPAAV
-605 PETKHNEEAAQSGLA
+605 PKTKHNEAAQTDLA

>member
-7 DQIRAAEKALMAH
+7 DQIRAAEKALLAH
-20 EVADDEMMKL
+20 KVADDEMMKL

-41 MLRAQSRRTPAHQE
+41 MLRAQSSD
-55 TPKQAT
+55 KV
-61 GGRDMQA
+61 
-68 PGAADVVVAVG
+68 VVVAG

-94 LLAGYRVQA
+94 LLAGYRVHA
-103 VPVSTRADGTPK
+103 VPVATLADGSPK
-115 VHPAAW
+115 VHEPAW

-129 EQVSARELVAAAKTA
+129 ELLGTGELAGLADSAQ
-144 AAATTP
+144 
-150 GAATAPGPAT
+150 

-169 AGLSAGRGLSGEIAE
+169 AGLSAGRGLDGAIAE
-184 FFSAQRRAGTDV
+184 FFHAQRRLGTDV
-196 LAIDVPTGVH
+196 LAVDVPTGVH
-206 CDTGATAPE
+206 CDTGETAPE
-215 ITAAETTAREA
+215 TAAREA
-226 TSTAASANQDA
+226 TSTAANTDQDA
-237 ATCERRPGDSYV
+237 APCERQPGDSYV

-264 AATPA
+264 AATPV

-291 AHQNSAESKVT
+291 AHQNPIGQSAAIAHEDGEHGEDERGEDEHHIT
-302 ENTNAGASSSNS
+302 
-314 TSTGF
+314 
-319 EQGTVE
+319 E

-331 IATKVRASASGS
+331 IATRTQIQASASGS
-343 AAEPP
+343 ATEPP
-348 QAPGAPEFQHGTV
+348 QAPGVPEFQHGTV

-381 GVVGL
+381 GVVGV

-413 VLGPA
+413 VLGPT
-418 ELTRDVVRVHPEAV
+418 ELTRDVVRAHPEAV
-432 THTSVHT
+432 THDSVRT

-481 LAASAQLRELL
+481 LAASAQLRKLL
-492 RDRAGASPVLLTP
+492 RDRASTSPVLLTP

-512 LADSLP
+512 LVDALH
-518 APDQEAMTGS
+518 
-528 TSGSSATTDRLR
+528 TSDHGATTSSANGADDATDRLR
-540 TTRALAAQLNAW
+540 ETRNLAAQLNAW
-552 VLRKGRITLIASPD
+552 ILRKGRITLIASPD

-593 AFLAEWNAPAAT
+593 AFLAQWNAPAAV
-605 PETKHNEEAAQSGLA
+605 PKTKHNEAAQTDLA

>member
-7 DQIRAAEKALMAH
+7 DQIRAAEKALLAH

-41 MLRAQSRRTPAHQE
+41 MLRAQSSD
-55 TPKQAT
+55 KV
-61 GGRDMQA
+61 
-68 PGAADVVVAVG
+68 VVVAG

-94 LLAGYRVQA
+94 LLAGYRVHA
-103 VPVSTRADGTPK
+103 VPVATLADGSPK
-115 VHPAAW
+115 VHEPAW

-129 EQVSARELVAAAKTA
+129 ELLGTGELAGLADSAQ
-144 AAATTP
+144 
-150 GAATAPGPAT
+150 

-169 AGLSAGRGLSGEIAE
+169 AGLSAGRGLDGAIAE
-184 FFSAQRRAGTDV
+184 FFHAQRRLGTDV
-196 LAIDVPTGVH
+196 LAVDVPTGVH
-206 CDTGATAPE
+206 CDTGETAPE
-215 ITAAETTAREA
+215 TAAREA
-226 TSTAASANQDA
+226 TSTAANTDQDA
-237 ATCERRPGDSYV
+237 APCERQPGDSYV

-264 AATPA
+264 AATPV

-291 AHQNSAESKVT
+291 AHQNPIGQSAAIAHEDGEHGEDERGEDEHHIT
-302 ENTNAGASSSNS
+302 
-314 TSTGF
+314 
-319 EQGTVE
+319 E

-331 IATKVRASASGS
+331 IATRTQIQSRASASGS
-343 AAEPP
+343 ATAPP
-348 QAPGAPEFQHGTV
+348 QQPELPEFQHGTA

-418 ELTRDVVRVHPEAV
+418 ELTRDVVRAHPEAV
-432 THTSVHT
+432 THTSVRT

-481 LAASAQLRELL
+481 LAASAQLRKLL
-492 RDRAGASPVLLTP
+492 RDRASTSPVLLTP

-512 LADSLP
+512 LADALP
-518 APDQEAMTGS
+518 APDQDA
-528 TSGSSATTDRLR
+528 SANDATDRLR
-540 TTRALAAQLNAW
+540 TTRALATQLNAW

-593 AFLAEWNAPAAT
+593 AFLAEWNAPAAA
-605 PETKHNEEAAQSGLA
+605 PEAKHNSAAQVDLA

-656 PRALAYFSR
+656 PRALAYFSS

>member
-7 DQIRAAEKALMAH
+7 DQIRAAEKALLAH

-41 MLRAQSRRTPAHQE
+41 MLRAQSSD
-55 TPKQAT
+55 KV
-61 GGRDMQA
+61 
-68 PGAADVVVAVG
+68 VVVAG

-94 LLAGYRVQA
+94 LLAGYRVHA
-103 VPVSTRADGTPK
+103 VPVATLADGSPK
-115 VHPAAW
+115 VHEPAW

-129 EQVSARELVAAAKTA
+129 ELLGTGELAGLADSAQ
-144 AAATTP
+144 
-150 GAATAPGPAT
+150 

-169 AGLSAGRGLSGEIAE
+169 AGLSSGRGLDGAIAE
-184 FFSAQRRAGTDV
+184 FFHAQRRLGTDV
-196 LAIDVPTGVH
+196 LAVDVPTGVH
-206 CDTGATAPE
+206 CDTGE
-215 ITAAETTAREA
+215 TAAETAAREA
-226 TSTAASANQDA
+226 PSTAANTDQDA
-237 ATCERRPGDSYV
+237 APCERQPGDSYV

-264 AATPA
+264 AATPV

-291 AHQNSAESKVT
+291 AHQYPIGQTAAIAHEDGEHGEDERGEDEHHVT
-302 ENTNAGASSSNS
+302 
-314 TSTGF
+314 
-319 EQGTVE
+319 E

-331 IATKVRASASGS
+331 IATRTQIQARASASGS
-343 AAEPP
+343 ATAPP
-348 QAPGAPEFQHGTV
+348 QAPELPEFQHATV
-361 GVGSGPGNLEPQPAG
+361 DVGSGPGNLEPQPTG

-381 GVVGL
+381 GVVGV

-413 VLGPA
+413 VIGPA
-418 ELTRDVVRVHPEAV
+418 ELTRDVVRAHPEAV
-432 THTSVHT
+432 THDSVRT

-459 LELEYALRGTQPL
+459 LELEHALRGTQPL

-492 RDRAGASPVLLTP
+492 RDRASASPVLLTP

-512 LADSLP
+512 LADALS
-518 APDQEAMTGS
+518 APDQDGS
-528 TSGSSATTDRLR
+528 ANDATDRLR

-593 AFLAEWNAPAAT
+593 AFLAEWNAPAAA
-605 PETKHNEEAAQSGLA
+605 PETKHNEAAQADLA

-634 QLAAQTEFGMAP
+634 QLAAQTEFGLAP

>member
-7 DQIRAAEKALMAH
+7 DQIRAAEKALLAH

-55 TPKQAT
+55 TAKQAT

-68 PGAADVVVAVG
+68 PGTADVVVAVG

-103 VPVSTRADGTPK
+103 VPVATRADGSPK
-115 VHPAAW
+115 VHSAAW
-121 QAFRAAGG
+121 QAFCAAGG
-129 EQVSARELVAAAKTA
+129 EQVSARELVAAAKTT
-144 AAATTP
+144 AAATT
-150 GAATAPGPAT
+150 AEAVTAPGAAT

-169 AGLSAGRGLSGEIAE
+169 AGLSAGRGLHGELAE
-184 FFSAQRRAGTDV
+184 FFSTQRRAGTDV
-196 LAIDVPTGVH
+196 PAIDVPTGVH

-215 ITAAETTAREA
+215 APAG
-226 TSTAASANQDA
+226 
-237 ATCERRPGDSYV
+237 ERRSGDSYV

-291 AHQNSAESKVT
+291 AHQHCADINNGENSS
-302 ENTNAGASSSNS
+302 ASISS
-314 TSTGF
+314 
-319 EQGTVE
+319 EQGSVE
-325 FFQVPA
+325 FFQVPT
-331 IATKVRASASGS
+331 IATKTQASASGS
-343 AAEPP
+343 APE
-348 QAPGAPEFQHGTV
+348 PEFQHGTV

-418 ELTRDVVRVHPEAV
+418 ELTRDVVRAHPEAV
-432 THTSVHT
+432 THTSVRT

-492 RDRAGASPVLLTP
+492 RDRASTSPVLLTP

-512 LADSLP
+512 LADALP
-518 APDQEAMTGS
+518 TPDQDVSTDDATTASTAG
-528 TSGSSATTDRLR
+528 TSGFSGTIDRLH

-593 AFLAEWNAPAAT
+593 AFLAEWNAPAAV
-605 PETKHNEEAAQSGLA
+605 PKTKHNEAAQTDLA

-656 PRALAYFSR
+656 PRALAYFSS

>member
-1 MFAYSA
+1 
-7 DQIRAAEKALMAH
+7 
-20 EVADDEMMKL
+20 MMKL

-41 MLRAQSRRTPAHQE
+41 MLRAQSSD
-55 TPKQAT
+55 KV
-61 GGRDMQA
+61 
-68 PGAADVVVAVG
+68 VVVAG

-94 LLAGYRVQA
+94 LLAGYRVHA
-103 VPVSTRADGTPK
+103 VPVATLADGSPK
-115 VHPAAW
+115 VHEPAW

-129 EQVSARELVAAAKTA
+129 ELLGTGELAGLADSAQ
-144 AAATTP
+144 
-150 GAATAPGPAT
+150 

-169 AGLSAGRGLSGEIAE
+169 AGLSSGRGLDGAIAE
-184 FFSAQRRAGTDV
+184 FFHAQRRLGTDV
-196 LAIDVPTGVH
+196 LAVDVPTGVH
-206 CDTGATAPE
+206 CDTGETAPE
-215 ITAAETTAREA
+215 TAAREA
-226 TSTAASANQDA
+226 PFTAAGTDQDA
-237 ATCERRPGDSYV
+237 APCERQPGDSYV

-291 AHQNSAESKVT
+291 AHQNPIGQSAAIAHEDGEHGEDEHHVT
-302 ENTNAGASSSNS
+302 
-314 TSTGF
+314 
-319 EQGTVE
+319 E

-331 IATKVRASASGS
+331 IATRTQIQARASASGS
-343 AAEPP
+343 ATAPP
-348 QAPGAPEFQHGTV
+348 QAPELPEFQHATV

-381 GVVGL
+381 GVVGV

-413 VLGPA
+413 VIGPA
-418 ELTRDVVRVHPEAV
+418 ELTRDVVRAHLEAV
-432 THTSVHT
+432 THASVRT

-459 LELEYALRGTQPL
+459 LELEHALRGSQPL

-481 LAASAQLRELL
+481 LAASAQLRKLL
-492 RDRAGASPVLLTP
+492 RDRASTSPVLLTP

-512 LADSLP
+512 LVDALH
-518 APDQEAMTGS
+518 
-528 TSGSSATTDRLR
+528 TSDHGATTSSANGADDATDRLR
-540 TTRALAAQLNAW
+540 ETRNLAAQLNAW
-552 VLRKGRITLIASPD
+552 ILRKGRITLIASPD

-593 AFLAEWNAPAAT
+593 AFLAQWNAPAAV
-605 PETKHNEEAAQSGLA
+605 PKTKHNEAAQTDLA

>member
-7 DQIRAAEKALMAH
+7 DQIRAAEKALLAH

-41 MLRAQSRRTPAHQE
+41 MLRAQSRRAPAHQA
-55 TPKQAT
+55 TAKQVT

-103 VPVSTRADGTPK
+103 VPVATRADDSPK
-115 VHPAAW
+115 VHEPAW

-129 EQVSARELVAAAKTA
+129 ELLGTGELAGLADSAQ
-144 AAATTP
+144 
-150 GAATAPGPAT
+150 

-169 AGLSAGRGLSGEIAE
+169 AGLSAGRGLDGAIAE
-184 FFSAQRRAGTDV
+184 FFHAQRRLGTDV
-196 LAIDVPTGVH
+196 LAVDVPTGVH
-206 CDTGATAPE
+206 CDTGETAPE
-215 ITAAETTAREA
+215 TAAREA
-226 TSTAASANQDA
+226 TSTAANTDQDA
-237 ATCERRPGDSYV
+237 APCERQPGDSYV

-264 AATPA
+264 AATPV

-291 AHQNSAESKVT
+291 AHQNPIGQSAAIAHEDGEHGEDEHGEDEHHVT
-302 ENTNAGASSSNS
+302 
-314 TSTGF
+314 
-319 EQGTVE
+319 E

-331 IATKVRASASGS
+331 IATRTQIQSRASASGS
-343 AAEPP
+343 ATAPP
-348 QAPGAPEFQHGTV
+348 QQPELPEFQHGTV

-418 ELTRDVVRVHPEAV
+418 ELTRDVVRAHPEAV
-432 THTSVHT
+432 THASVRT
-439 AGRVQALVVGPGR
+439 AGRVQAMVVGPGR

-481 LAASAQLRELL
+481 LAVSAQLRELL
-492 RDRAGASPVLLTP
+492 RDRASASPVLLTP

-512 LADSLP
+512 LADALP
-518 APDQEAMTGS
+518 APDQDVSTDDATTASTAG
-528 TSGSSATTDRLR
+528 TSGSIDATDRLR

-566 GRLVSV
+566 GKLVSV

-593 AFLAEWNAPAAT
+593 AFLAEWNAPAAA
-605 PETKHNEEAAQSGLA
+605 PETKHNEAGQTDLA

>member
-7 DQIRAAEKALMAH
+7 DQIRAAEKALLAH
-20 EVADDEMMKL
+20 EVTDDEMMKL
-30 AAAAVADTALD
+30 AAAAVDDTALD

-103 VPVSTRADGTPK
+103 VPVATRADGSPK

-169 AGLSAGRGLSGEIAE
+169 AGLSAGRGLSGELAE

-215 ITAAETTAREA
+215 ITAAKTTARETTARETA
-226 TSTAASANQDA
+226 STAASANQDA

-291 AHQNSAESKVT
+291 AHQNSAESEVT
-302 ENTNAGASSSNS
+302 ENTSAGASSSNS
-314 TSTGF
+314 TSSGF
-319 EQGTVE
+319 KQGTVE

-331 IATKVRASASGS
+331 IATKARASASGS
-343 AAEPP
+343 ATEPP
-348 QAPGAPEFQHGTV
+348 QAPGMPEFQHRTV

-381 GVVGL
+381 GVVGV

-413 VLGPA
+413 VIGPA
-418 ELTRDVVRVHPEAV
+418 ELTRDVVRAHPEAV
-432 THTSVHT
+432 THASVRT

-459 LELEYALRGTQPL
+459 LELEHALRGPQPL

-492 RDRAGASPVLLTP
+492 RDRASASPVLLTP

-512 LADSLP
+512 LADALS
-518 APDQEAMTGS
+518 ASDQDA
-528 TSGSSATTDRLR
+528 SADDATDRLR

-593 AFLAEWNAPAAT
+593 AFLAEWNAPAAA
-605 PETKHNEEAAQSGLA
+605 PETKHNEAAQADLA

>member
-7 DQIRAAEKALMAH
+7 DQIRAAEKALLAH

-41 MLRAQSRRTPAHQE
+41 MLRAQSSD
-55 TPKQAT
+55 KV
-61 GGRDMQA
+61 
-68 PGAADVVVAVG
+68 VVVAG

-94 LLAGYRVQA
+94 LLAGYRVHA
-103 VPVSTRADGTPK
+103 VPVATLADGSPK
-115 VHPAAW
+115 VHEPAW

-129 EQVSARELVAAAKTA
+129 ELLGTGELAGLADSAQ
-144 AAATTP
+144 
-150 GAATAPGPAT
+150 

-169 AGLSAGRGLSGEIAE
+169 AGLSAGRGLDGAIAE
-184 FFSAQRRAGTDV
+184 FFHAQRRLGTDV
-196 LAIDVPTGVH
+196 LAVDVPTGVH
-206 CDTGATAPE
+206 CDTGDTAPE
-215 ITAAETTAREA
+215 TAAREA
-226 TSTAASANQDA
+226 TSTAANADQDA
-237 ATCERRPGDSYV
+237 APCERQPGDSYV

-264 AATPA
+264 AATPV

-291 AHQNSAESKVT
+291 AHQNPIGQSAAIAHEDGEHGEDERGEDEHHIT
-302 ENTNAGASSSNS
+302 
-314 TSTGF
+314 
-319 EQGTVE
+319 E

-331 IATKVRASASGS
+331 IATRTQIQSRASASGS
-343 AAEPP
+343 ATAPP
-348 QAPGAPEFQHGTV
+348 QQPELPEFQHGTA

-418 ELTRDVVRVHPEAV
+418 ELTRDVVRAHPEAV
-432 THTSVHT
+432 THTSVRT

-459 LELEYALRGTQPL
+459 LELEYALRGAQPL

-492 RDRAGASPVLLTP
+492 RDRASASPVLLTP

-518 APDQEAMTGS
+518 TPDQGAMTGG
-528 TSGSSATTDRLR
+528 TSGSSAATDRLR

-593 AFLAEWNAPAAT
+593 AFLAEWNAPAAA
-605 PETKHNEEAAQSGLA
+605 PETKHARPAQADLA

-634 QLAAQTEFGMAP
+634 QCAAQTEFGMAP

-656 PRALAYFSR
+656 PRALAYFSS

>member
-7 DQIRAAEKALMAH
+7 DQIRAAEKALLAH

-41 MLRAQSRRTPAHQE
+41 MLRAQSSD
-55 TPKQAT
+55 KV
-61 GGRDMQA
+61 
-68 PGAADVVVAVG
+68 VVVAG

-94 LLAGYRVQA
+94 LLAGYRVHA
-103 VPVSTRADGTPK
+103 VPVATLADGSPK
-115 VHPAAW
+115 VHEPAW

-129 EQVSARELVAAAKTA
+129 ELLGTGELAGLADSAQ
-144 AAATTP
+144 
-150 GAATAPGPAT
+150 

-169 AGLSAGRGLSGEIAE
+169 AGLSAGRGLDGAIAE
-184 FFSAQRRAGTDV
+184 FFHAQRRLGTDV
-196 LAIDVPTGVH
+196 LAVDVPTGVH
-206 CDTGATAPE
+206 CDTGETAPE
-215 ITAAETTAREA
+215 TAAREA
-226 TSTAASANQDA
+226 PSTAADTDQDA
-237 ATCERRPGDSYV
+237 APCERQPGDSYV

-269 CGKVVIADLQLPQGP
+269 CGKVVIADLQLPEGP

-291 AHQNSAESKVT
+291 AHQNPIGQNAAIAHEDGEHGEDERGEDEHHVT
-302 ENTNAGASSSNS
+302 
-314 TSTGF
+314 
-319 EQGTVE
+319 E

-331 IATKVRASASGS
+331 IATRTQIQARASASGS
-343 AAEPP
+343 ATAPP
-348 QAPGAPEFQHGTV
+348 QQPELPEFQHATV

-418 ELTRDVVRVHPEAV
+418 ELTRDVVRAHPEAV
-432 THTSVHT
+432 THTSVRT

-492 RDRAGASPVLLTP
+492 RDRASASPVLLTP

-512 LADSLP
+512 LADALP
-518 APDQEAMTGS
+518 APDQDA
-528 TSGSSATTDRLR
+528 SANDAADRLR

-593 AFLAEWNAPAAT
+593 AFLAEWNAQWSAPGNAPEVAADT
-605 PETKHNEEAAQSGLA
+605 EQNSATAAARAGLA

>member
-7 DQIRAAEKALMAH
+7 DQIRAAEKALLAH

-41 MLRAQSRRTPAHQE
+41 MLRAQSSD
-55 TPKQAT
+55 KV
-61 GGRDMQA
+61 
-68 PGAADVVVAVG
+68 VVVAG

-94 LLAGYRVQA
+94 LLAGYRVHA
-103 VPVSTRADGTPK
+103 VPVATLADGSPK
-115 VHPAAW
+115 VHEAAW

-129 EQVSARELVAAAKTA
+129 ELLGTGELAGLADSAQ
-144 AAATTP
+144 
-150 GAATAPGPAT
+150 

-169 AGLSAGRGLSGEIAE
+169 AGLSAGRGLDGAIAE
-184 FFSAQRRAGTDV
+184 FFHAQRRLGTDV
-196 LAIDVPTGVH
+196 LAVDVPTGVH
-206 CDTGATAPE
+206 CDTGETAPE
-215 ITAAETTAREA
+215 TAARDA
-226 TSTAASANQDA
+226 TSTAANTDQDA
-237 ATCERRPGDSYV
+237 APCERQPGDSYV

-264 AATPA
+264 AATPV
-269 CGKVVIADLQLPQGP
+269 CGKVVIADLQLPEGP

-291 AHQNSAESKVT
+291 AHQNPIGQNAAIAHEDGEDERGEDEHHVT
-302 ENTNAGASSSNS
+302 
-314 TSTGF
+314 
-319 EQGTVE
+319 E

-331 IATKVRASASGS
+331 IATRTQIQARASASGS
-343 AAEPP
+343 ATAPP
-348 QAPGAPEFQHGTV
+348 QQPELPEFQHATV
-361 GVGSGPGNLEPQPAG
+361 DVGSGPGNLEPQPTG

-381 GVVGL
+381 GVVGV

-413 VLGPA
+413 VIGPA
-418 ELTRDVVRVHPEAV
+418 ELTRDVVRAHPEAV
-432 THTSVHT
+432 THASVRT

-459 LELEYALRGTQPL
+459 LELEHALRGSQPL

-492 RDRAGASPVLLTP
+492 RDRASASPVLLTP

-512 LADSLP
+512 LADALS
-518 APDQEAMTGS
+518 APDQDGS
-528 TSGSSATTDRLR
+528 ANDATDRLR
-540 TTRALAAQLNAW
+540 TTRNLAAQLNAW
-552 VLRKGRITLIASPD
+552 ILRKGRITLIASPI
-566 GRLVSV
+566 GHVVSV

-593 AFLAEWNAPAAT
+593 AFLAEWNAPAAA
-605 PETKHNEEAAQSGLA
+605 PETKHNEAAQADLA

-634 QLAAQTEFGMAP
+634 QLAAQTEFGLAP

>member
-7 DQIRAAEKALMAH
+7 DQIRAAEKALLAH

-41 MLRAQSRRTPAHQE
+41 MLRAQSSD
-55 TPKQAT
+55 KV
-61 GGRDMQA
+61 
-68 PGAADVVVAVG
+68 VVVAG

-94 LLAGYRVQA
+94 LLAGYRVHA
-103 VPVSTRADGTPK
+103 VPVATRADGSPK
-115 VHPAAW
+115 VHEAAW

-129 EQVSARELVAAAKTA
+129 ELLGTGELAGLADSAQ
-144 AAATTP
+144 
-150 GAATAPGPAT
+150 

-169 AGLSAGRGLSGEIAE
+169 AGLSAGRGLDGAIAE
-184 FFSAQRRAGTDV
+184 FFHAQRRLGTDV
-196 LAIDVPTGVH
+196 LAVDVPTGVH
-206 CDTGATAPE
+206 CDTGDTAPE
-215 ITAAETTAREA
+215 TAAREA
-226 TSTAASANQDA
+226 TSTAASTDQDA
-237 ATCERRPGDSYV
+237 APCERQPGDSYV

-264 AATPA
+264 AATPV

-291 AHQNSAESKVT
+291 AHQNPIGQSAAIAHEDGEHGEDERHVT
-302 ENTNAGASSSNS
+302 
-314 TSTGF
+314 
-319 EQGTVE
+319 E

-331 IATKVRASASGS
+331 LATRTQIQARASASGS
-343 AAEPP
+343 ATAPP
-348 QAPGAPEFQHGTV
+348 QQPELPEFQHATV

-381 GVVGL
+381 GVVGV
-386 CAGSAA
+386 CAGSKS

-397 ILSAAGA
+397 ILATAGA

-418 ELTRDVVRVHPEAV
+418 ELTRDVVRAHPEAV
-432 THTSVHT
+432 THTSVRT

-459 LELEYALRGTQPL
+459 LELEHALRGSQPL

-492 RDRAGASPVLLTP
+492 RDRASTSPVLLTP

-512 LADSLP
+512 LADALP
-518 APDQEAMTGS
+518 APDQDAS
-528 TSGSSATTDRLR
+528 TNDATDRLR
-540 TTRALAAQLNAW
+540 ATRALATQLNAW

-605 PETKHNEEAAQSGLA
+605 PETKHNGVAQADLA

-656 PRALAYFSR
+656 PRALAYFTS
-665 Q
+665 QEDQ

>member
-7 DQIRAAEKALMAH
+7 DQIRAAEKALLAH

-55 TPKQAT
+55 TAKQAT

-68 PGAADVVVAVG
+68 PGTADVVVAVG

-103 VPVSTRADGTPK
+103 VPVATRADGSPK
-115 VHPAAW
+115 VHSAAW
-121 QAFRAAGG
+121 QAFCAAGG

-150 GAATAPGPAT
+150 GAVTAPGAAT

-169 AGLSAGRGLSGEIAE
+169 AGLSAGRGLDGELAE

-215 ITAAETTAREA
+215 APAG
-226 TSTAASANQDA
+226 
-237 ATCERRPGDSYV
+237 ERRSGDSYV

-284 RSFAEEL
+284 RTFAEEL
-291 AHQNSAESKVT
+291 AHQRCANQNSAKSKVT
-302 ENTNAGASSSNS
+302 ENTSTGASSK
-314 TSTGF
+314 
-319 EQGTVE
+319 QGTVE

-331 IATKVRASASGS
+331 IATKAPASASGS
-343 AAEPP
+343 TPESP
-348 QAPGAPEFQHGTV
+348 QAPGVPEFQHGTV

-418 ELTRDVVRVHPEAV
+418 ELTRDVVRAHPEAV
-432 THTSVHT
+432 THTSVRT

-481 LAASAQLRELL
+481 LAASAQLRKLL
-492 RDRAGASPVLLTP
+492 RDRASTSPVLLTP

-512 LADSLP
+512 LAGVLP
-518 APDQEAMTGS
+518 APDQDASTADATTASTAG
-528 TSGSSATTDRLR
+528 TSGFSGTTDRLH

-593 AFLAEWNAPAAT
+593 AFLAEWNAPAAA
-605 PETKHNEEAAQSGLA
+605 PETKHNEATQADLA

>member
-7 DQIRAAEKALMAH
+7 DQIRAAEKALLAH

-41 MLRAQSRRTPAHQE
+41 MLRTQARRTPAHQE
-55 TPKQAT
+55 TAKQAT
-61 GGRDMQA
+61 GGQGMQA
-68 PGAADVVVAVG
+68 SGTADVVVAVG

-103 VPVSTRADGTPK
+103 VPVATRADGSPK
-115 VHPAAW
+115 VHPTAW
-121 QAFRAAGG
+121 QAFCAAGG
-129 EQVSARELVAAAKTA
+129 EQVSASELVASAQS
-144 AAATTP
+144 
-150 GAATAPGPAT
+150 
-160 APALIIDAI
+160 PALIIDAI
-169 AGLSAGRGLSGEIAE
+169 AGLSAGRGLDGELAE
-184 FFSAQRRAGTDV
+184 FFSAQRRTGTDV

-215 ITAAETTAREA
+215 TTAPE
-226 TSTAASANQDA
+226 TPSTDESTDQGAP
-237 ATCERRPGDSYV
+237 TGERLPGDSYV

-255 SFGAGRLAH
+255 TFGAGRLAH
-264 AATPA
+264 AVAPA
-269 CGKVVIADLQLPQGP
+269 CGKVVIADLRLPQGP

-291 AHQNSAESKVT
+291 AHQHCADINNAKHSSA
-302 ENTNAGASSSNS
+302 S
-314 TSTGF
+314 TSS
-319 EQGTVE
+319 EQGSVE

-331 IATKVRASASGS
+331 IATKAQASASGS
-343 AAEPP
+343 APE
-348 QAPGAPEFQHGTV
+348 PEFQHGTV

-432 THTSVHT
+432 THTSART

-459 LELEYALRGTQPL
+459 LELEYALRGAQPL

-492 RDRAGASPVLLTP
+492 RDRASASPVLLTP

-518 APDQEAMTGS
+518 TPDQGAMTGG
-528 TSGSSATTDRLR
+528 TSGSSAATDRLR

-593 AFLAEWNAPAAT
+593 AFLAEWNAPAAA
-605 PETKHNEEAAQSGLA
+605 PETKHARPAQADLA

-634 QLAAQTEFGMAP
+634 QCAAQTEFGMAP

-656 PRALAYFSR
+656 PRALAYFSS

>member
-7 DQIRAAEKALMAH
+7 DQIRAAEKALLAH
-20 EVADDEMMKL
+20 EVTDDEMMKL

-55 TPKQAT
+55 TAKQAT

-68 PGAADVVVAVG
+68 PGTADVVVAVG

-103 VPVSTRADGTPK
+103 VPVATRADGSPK
-115 VHPAAW
+115 VHSAAW
-121 QAFRAAGG
+121 QAFCAAGG

-150 GAATAPGPAT
+150 GAVTAPGAAT

-169 AGLSAGRGLSGEIAE
+169 AGLSAGRGLDGELAE

-215 ITAAETTAREA
+215 APAG
-226 TSTAASANQDA
+226 
-237 ATCERRPGDSYV
+237 ERRSGDSYV

-302 ENTNAGASSSNS
+302 ENTSAGASSSNS
-314 TSTGF
+314 TSF
-319 EQGTVE
+319 KQGTVE

-331 IATKVRASASGS
+331 IATKAPASASGS
-343 AAEPP
+343 TPESP
-348 QAPGAPEFQHGTV
+348 QAPGVPEFQHGTV

-418 ELTRDVVRVHPEAV
+418 ELTRDVVRAHPEAV
-432 THTSVHT
+432 THTSVRT

-459 LELEYALRGTQPL
+459 LELEYALRGAQPL

-481 LAASAQLRELL
+481 LATSAQLRELL
-492 RDRAGASPVLLTP
+492 RDRASASPVLLTP

-512 LADSLP
+512 LAGVLP
-518 APDQEAMTGS
+518 APDQDASTADATTASTAG
-528 TSGSSATTDRLR
+528 TSGFSGTTDRLH

-593 AFLAEWNAPAAT
+593 AFLAEWNAPAAA
-605 PETKHNEEAAQSGLA
+605 PETKHNEAAQAGLA

>member
-7 DQIRAAEKALMAH
+7 DQIRAAEKALLAH

-41 MLRAQSRRTPAHQE
+41 MLRAQSSD
-55 TPKQAT
+55 KV
-61 GGRDMQA
+61 
-68 PGAADVVVAVG
+68 VVVAG

-94 LLAGYRVQA
+94 LLAGYRVHA
-103 VPVSTRADGTPK
+103 VPVATLADGSPK
-115 VHPAAW
+115 VHEAAW
-121 QAFRAAGG
+121 HAFRAAGG
-129 EQVSARELVAAAKTA
+129 ELLGTGELAGLADSAQ
-144 AAATTP
+144 
-150 GAATAPGPAT
+150 

-169 AGLSAGRGLSGEIAE
+169 AGLSAGRGLDGAIAE
-184 FFSAQRRAGTDV
+184 FFHAQRRLGTDV
-196 LAIDVPTGVH
+196 LAVDVPTGVH
-206 CDTGATAPE
+206 CDTGDTAPE
-215 ITAAETTAREA
+215 TATREA
-226 TSTAASANQDA
+226 PSTAADTDQDA
-237 ATCERRPGDSYV
+237 APCERQPGDSYV

-269 CGKVVIADLQLPQGP
+269 CGKVVIADLQLPEGP

-291 AHQNSAESKVT
+291 AHQNPIGQNAAIAHEDGERGEDEHGEGEHHVT
-302 ENTNAGASSSNS
+302 
-314 TSTGF
+314 
-319 EQGTVE
+319 E

-331 IATKVRASASGS
+331 IATRTQIQARASASGS
-343 AAEPP
+343 ATAPP
-348 QAPGAPEFQHGTV
+348 QAPELPEFQHGTV
-361 GVGSGPGNLEPQPAG
+361 GVGSGPGNLEPQPTG

-381 GVVGL
+381 GVVGV

-413 VLGPA
+413 VIGPA
-418 ELTRDVVRVHPEAV
+418 ELTRDVVRAHPEAV
-432 THTSVHT
+432 THDSVRT

-459 LELEYALRGTQPL
+459 LELEHALRGSQPL

-492 RDRAGASPVLLTP
+492 RDRASASPVLLTP

-512 LADSLP
+512 LADALP
-518 APDQEAMTGS
+518 APDQDTSTDNATTASTAGVSGS
-528 TSGSSATTDRLR
+528 TDTTDRLR
-540 TTRALAAQLNAW
+540 TTRNLAAQLNAW
-552 VLRKGRITLIASPD
+552 ILRKGRITLIASPS
-566 GRLVSV
+566 GHVVSV

-593 AFLAEWNAPAAT
+593 AFLAQWSAPAAA
-605 PETKHNEEAAQSGLA
+605 PETKHNEAAQAGLA

>member
-7 DQIRAAEKALMAH
+7 DQIRAAEKALLAH

-41 MLRAQSRRTPAHQE
+41 MLRAQSSD
-55 TPKQAT
+55 KV
-61 GGRDMQA
+61 
-68 PGAADVVVAVG
+68 VVVAG

-94 LLAGYRVQA
+94 LLAGYRVHA
-103 VPVSTRADGTPK
+103 VPIATLADGSPK
-115 VHPAAW
+115 VHEAAW
-121 QAFRAAGG
+121 HAFRAAGG
-129 EQVSARELVAAAKTA
+129 EQLGTGELAELADSAQ
-144 AAATTP
+144 
-150 GAATAPGPAT
+150 

-169 AGLSAGRGLSGEIAE
+169 AGLSAGRGLDGAIAE
-184 FFSAQRRAGTDV
+184 FFHAQRRLGTDV
-196 LAIDVPTGVH
+196 LAVDVPTGVH
-206 CDTGATAPE
+206 CDTGDTAPE
-215 ITAAETTAREA
+215 TAAREA
-226 TSTAASANQDA
+226 PSTAANTDQDA
-237 ATCERRPGDSYV
+237 APCECQPGDSYV

-264 AATPA
+264 AATPV

-291 AHQNSAESKVT
+291 AHQNSAE
-302 ENTNAGASSSNS
+302 NTG
-314 TSTGF
+314 TGF
-319 EQGTVE
+319 KQGTVE

-331 IATKVRASASGS
+331 IATQTQTQIQAQASASGS
-343 AAEPP
+343 ATAPP
-348 QAPGAPEFQHGTV
+348 QAPELPEFQHATV
-361 GVGSGPGNLEPQPAG
+361 DVGSGPGNLEPQPTG

-381 GVVGL
+381 GVVGV

-413 VLGPA
+413 VIGPA
-418 ELTRDVVRVHPEAV
+418 ELTRDVVRAHPEAV
-432 THTSVHT
+432 THTSVRT

-481 LAASAQLRELL
+481 LAASAQLWELL
-492 RDRAGASPVLLTP
+492 RDRASTSPVLLTP

-512 LADSLP
+512 LADALP
-518 APDQEAMTGS
+518 VPDQEA
-528 TSGSSATTDRLR
+528 SANDATDRLR

-552 VLRKGRITLIASPD
+552 VLRKGRLTLIASPD

-593 AFLAEWNAPAAT
+593 AFLAEWNAPAAA
-605 PETKHNEEAAQSGLA
+605 PEAKHNEAAQAGLA

-656 PRALAYFSR
+656 PRALAYFSS

>member
-1 MFAYSA
+1 MFTYSA
-7 DQIRAAEKALMAH
+7 DQIRAAEKALLAH

-30 AAAAVADTALD
+30 AAAAVADTTLD

-68 PGAADVVVAVG
+68 PGAADVVVTVG

-103 VPVSTRADGTPK
+103 VPVATHADGSPK
-115 VHPAAW
+115 VHSAAW

-169 AGLSAGRGLSGEIAE
+169 AGLFAGRGLSGELAE
-184 FFSAQRRAGTDV
+184 FFFAQRRAGTDV

-215 ITAAETTAREA
+215 ITAAET
-226 TSTAASANQDA
+226 SISQ
-237 ATCERRPGDSYV
+237 PGGSYV

-291 AHQNSAESKVT
+291 AHQNSAE
-302 ENTNAGASSSNS
+302 NTSS
-314 TSTGF
+314 GF
-319 EQGTVE
+319 KQGTVE

-331 IATKVRASASGS
+331 IATKARASASGS
-343 AAEPP
+343 ATEPP
-348 QAPGAPEFQHGTV
+348 QAPGVPEFQHGTV

-381 GVVGL
+381 GVVGV

-392 YPGAG
+392 YPGAS
-397 ILSAAGA
+397 ILATAGA

-413 VLGPA
+413 VIGPA
-418 ELTRDVVRVHPEAV
+418 ELTRDVVRAHPEAV
-432 THTSVHT
+432 THASVRT

-459 LELEYALRGTQPL
+459 LELEHALRGSQPL

-492 RDRAGASPVLLTP
+492 RDRASASPVLLTP

-512 LADSLP
+512 LADALS
-518 APDQEAMTGS
+518 ASDQDA
-528 TSGSSATTDRLR
+528 SADDATDRLR

-552 VLRKGRITLIASPD
+552 VLRKGRLTLIASPD

-593 AFLAEWNAPAAT
+593 AFLAEWNAPAAA
-605 PETKHNEEAAQSGLA
+605 PEAEHNEEAAQSGLA

>member
-7 DQIRAAEKALMAH
+7 DQIRAAEKALLAH

-55 TPKQAT
+55 TAKQAT

-68 PGAADVVVAVG
+68 PGTADVVVAVG

-94 LLAGYRVQA
+94 LLAGYRVHA
-103 VPVSTRADGTPK
+103 VPVATRADGSPK
-115 VHPAAW
+115 VHEAAW

-129 EQVSARELVAAAKTA
+129 ELLGTGELAGLADSAQ
-144 AAATTP
+144 
-150 GAATAPGPAT
+150 

-169 AGLSAGRGLSGEIAE
+169 AGLSAGRGLDGAIAE
-184 FFSAQRRAGTDV
+184 FFHAQRRLGTDV
-196 LAIDVPTGVH
+196 LAVDVPTGVH
-206 CDTGATAPE
+206 CDTGDTAPE
-215 ITAAETTAREA
+215 TAAREA
-226 TSTAASANQDA
+226 TSTAASTDQDA
-237 ATCERRPGDSYV
+237 APCERQPGDSYV

-264 AATPA
+264 AATPV

-291 AHQNSAESKVT
+291 AHQNPIGQSAAIAHEDGEHGEDERHVT
-302 ENTNAGASSSNS
+302 
-314 TSTGF
+314 
-319 EQGTVE
+319 E

-331 IATKVRASASGS
+331 LATRTQIQARASASGS
-343 AAEPP
+343 ATAPP
-348 QAPGAPEFQHGTV
+348 QQPELPEFQHATV
-361 GVGSGPGNLEPQPAG
+361 GVGSGPGNLEPQPTG

-381 GVVGL
+381 GVVGV
-386 CAGSAA
+386 CAGSKS

-397 ILSAAGA
+397 ILATAGA

-418 ELTRDVVRVHPEAV
+418 ELTRDVVRAHPEAV
-432 THTSVHT
+432 THTSVRT

-459 LELEYALRGTQPL
+459 LELEYALRGAQPL

-492 RDRAGASPVLLTP
+492 RDRASTSPVLLTP

-512 LADSLP
+512 LADALP
-518 APDQEAMTGS
+518 APDQDVSTDDATTASTAG
-528 TSGSSATTDRLR
+528 TSGFSGTTDRLR

-593 AFLAEWNAPAAT
+593 AFLAEWNAPAAA
-605 PETKHNEEAAQSGLA
+605 PETKHDEAAQADLA

-656 PRALAYFSR
+656 PRALAYFSS